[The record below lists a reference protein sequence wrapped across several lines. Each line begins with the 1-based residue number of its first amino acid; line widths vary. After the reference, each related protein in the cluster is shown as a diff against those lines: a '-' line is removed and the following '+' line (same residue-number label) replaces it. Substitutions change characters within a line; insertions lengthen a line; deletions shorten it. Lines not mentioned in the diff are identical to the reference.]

1 MSTNSLIT
9 NFDRTKVFLGENTYQ
24 SDNYVNGTSYDP
36 ITLVKGT
43 VMGRISAS
51 GNLTPVIQ
59 GANNGADKPIGI
71 LAEDYEID
79 AGVTKQVTICD
90 KGEVAESEIVF
101 WDGVLTLNTVLSGQR
116 YRDHLTYLGIKLRG
130 GTEMTSLDNQ

>member
-1 MSTNSLIT
+1 MNELIT

-36 ITLVKGT
+36 ITLLKGT
-43 VMGRISAS
+43 VMGRIHAT
-51 GNLTPVIQ
+51 GYLTPVIQ

-71 LAEDYEID
+71 LAEDYEVLS
-79 AGVTKQVTICD
+79 GVTKQVTICD
-90 KGEVAESEIVF
+90 KGEVAESKIIF
-101 WDGVLTLNTVLSGQR
+101 WDGAITLETVLSGQR
-116 YRDHLTYLGIKLRG
+116 MRDHLTYLGIKLRG